1 MSIIAIARIE
11 ETELKGL
18 RLLDTESR
26 QVKDVTKSSLVK
38 ALQASTIKIENIGLG
53 YVETN

>member
-38 ALQASTIKIENIGLG
+38 ALRHFW
-53 YVETN
+53 